1 MGGLAALWAL
11 PAIAQGLTPTLL
23 GVANVTAGA
32 GLTGGGATQNI
43 TIARS
48 TTVNSQT
55 GISYAVASG
64 DNAKLITFSNAAAVA
79 ATLPSPASVPVGWEA
94 WLSNKGTGVVT
105 VTPTAGNIGGLANIT
120 IGYGGGTS
128 VVNDGSNYQLAQIP
142 GGQFITI
149 TGDCSGSGSASI
161 AVTCAGFGGTFGFL
175 PNVAT
180 ASYVPLVGANLVIT
194 GSGHNDIYTV
204 PAGKKALIGANIFR
218 VYNPSAGNISWFAE
232 IKVSGTYYPIS
243 ITSTLT
249 TGTGASGGLGTAA
262 IVLNAGESLSI
273 NCATTAG
280 LNIRGDAAEFNVSE
294 TRLATARILGLVSG
308 DQTLLTTPVGKT
320 ILPITTSAAGVAI
333 VAAVIVTNN
342 SGGALNY
349 YLNQVP
355 SGGTVGAT
363 NQLYPVTSIADK
375 STSGFT
381 VGTMTAGDFISINSS
396 SSNAGQMAWI
406 TYYQIP

>member
-1 MGGLAALWAL
+1 MTSTINITVPATGAALLSA
-11 PAIAQGLTPTLL
+11 PVRNNFI
-23 GVANVTAGA
+23 
-32 GLTGGGATQNI
+32 
-43 TIARS
+43 
-48 TTVNSQT
+48 
-55 GISYAVASG
+55 
-64 DNAKLITFSNAAAVA
+64 AAA
-79 ATLPSPASVPVGWEA
+79 
-94 WLSNKGTGVVT
+94 
-105 VTPTAGNIGGLANIT
+105 
-120 IGYGGGTS
+120 
-128 VVNDGSNYQLAQIP
+128 NDINQIQGSLY
-142 GGQFITI
+142 
-149 TGDCSGSGSASI
+149 
-161 AVTCAGFGGTFGFL
+161 GFL
-175 PNVAT
+175 PQIGNLT
-180 ASYVPLVGANLVIT
+180 ANPTYVPLVGANLVIT

-218 VYNPSAGNISWFAE
+218 TYNPSAGNISWFAE

-243 ITSTLT
+243 ITSTLA

-280 LNIRGDAAEFNVSE
+280 LNVRGDAAEFDVSE
-294 TRLATARILGLVSG
+294 TRLATTRILGLVSG

-320 ILPITTSAAGVAI
+320 ILPIITSAAGVAI

-375 STSGFT
+375 STSGFA
-381 VGTMTAGDFISINSS
+381 VGTMRAGDFISVNSS
-396 SSNAGQMAWI
+396 SSNAGQIAWV